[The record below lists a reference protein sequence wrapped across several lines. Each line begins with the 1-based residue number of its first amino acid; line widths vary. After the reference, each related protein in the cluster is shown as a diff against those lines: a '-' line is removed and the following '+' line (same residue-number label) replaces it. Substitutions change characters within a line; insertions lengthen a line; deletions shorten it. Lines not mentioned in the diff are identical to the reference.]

1 MNTSMKAILCVLPV
15 VLAVGVAAQDF
26 RALDP
31 RLHGAPEQMLSSYL
45 QQIAAQQLEERRHR
59 VDAIRSKE
67 DYEQRKTRLRTTALR
82 ILGGL
87 NEPRTPLNLRRT
99 GTLDRGDYRVEKIV
113 YESRP
118 RYYVTANLYIPQKGN
133 GPFPAILHPLGHSIT
148 GKNRAFYQRLS
159 IGLVKQGFVVLT
171 YDPIGQGERRIF
183 WDADL
188 ADSKVGGP
196 TQEHSMVGWQS
207 LLAGETV
214 ARHRIWDGIRSVDL
228 LESLKEVDRN
238 RIGVTGCSGGGT
250 LTTYIAALDDRMKA
264 AAPACYISSWDEQ
277 LKGTG
282 PQDAEQQF
290 PDQLREGLNHSDWI
304 GLAAPKPYLIV
315 NTDQDFFP
323 LEGARKTF
331 AEMKR
336 IYELYDAAVKVEW
349 FHEPG
354 GHGTPTAS
362 REAIYAWMNRWLRGE
377 PGPVKEPSMVFEHEE
392 DLNATQ
398 TGQVATSLG
407 GETASTD
414 NIRRFRDRL
423 PPRPEKPDAARIR
436 AEVLRLTRYKPATVP
451 LNLSRGAAID
461 RSGHRI
467 EMLTYRS
474 EEGLIVPAALVTP
487 AQPRAGRVA
496 LLVDSR
502 GKSAALA
509 ADGDVLQLA
518 QLGYTVL
525 AIDPAGIGET
535 AFQRHAAAPWSSPQ
549 LTFLALMVGRP
560 LIGIRMNDIL
570 RGIDALKELNVG
582 MTEGVLGV
590 ARGYIGT
597 TLLHAAAIDSR
608 LSRLIVEGNLVS
620 YQAVGAAPIH
630 RNIDDLVLPGVLGRY
645 DLPDLVAA
653 VAPRPV
659 TLRNL
664 ISPTGRALFRA
675 EMQDAYAYPLRVAN
689 ADVGLRN
696 GNEKL
701 TDAYPFLR

>member
-1 MNTSMKAILCVLPV
+1 MKATLCFLSIVFT
-15 VLAVGVAAQDF
+15 AGVAAQDL

-31 RLHGAPEQMLSSYL
+31 SLHPAPQQMLSSYL
-45 QQIAAQQLEERRHR
+45 QRIAAHQLQERRGR
-59 VDAIRSKE
+59 VEAIQSK
-67 DYEQRKTRLRTTALR
+67 DNYEQRKKRLRTAALR
-82 ILGGL
+82 MLGGL
-87 NEPRTPLNLRRT
+87 DEPKTPLNLRRT

-118 RYYVTANLYIPQKGN
+118 RYYVTANLYIPQKGT
-133 GPFPAILHPLGHSIT
+133 GPFPAVLHPLGHTTT
-148 GKNRAFYQRLS
+148 GKNRNFYQRLS

-207 LLAGETV
+207 LLGGESV
-214 ARHRIWDGIRSVDL
+214 ARHRIWDGIRSIDL
-228 LESLKEVDRN
+228 LESLKEVDPN

-250 LTTYIAALDDRMKA
+250 LTTYIAALDDRTKA

-315 NTDQDFFP
+315 STDQDFFP

-362 REAIYAWMNRWLRGE
+362 REAIYTWMNRWLRGE
-377 PGPVKEPSMVFEHEE
+377 PGPVKEPPMVFEQEE

-414 NIRRFRDRL
+414 NIRRFRDRV
-423 PPRPEKPDAARIR
+423 PTRPEKPDAARIR
-436 AEVLRLTRYKPATVP
+436 EAVLRLTRYKPVTTP
-451 LNLSRGAAID
+451 LNLSRGTATERD
-461 RSGHRI
+461 GYGI
-467 EMLTYRS
+467 EMLTYQS
-474 EEGLIVPAALVTP
+474 DEGLIVPAALITP
-487 AQPRAGRVA
+487 AKPRSGRVA
-496 LLVDSR
+496 LFVDSR

-509 ADGDVLQLA
+509 ADGEVAQLA

-535 AFQRHAAAPWSSPQ
+535 TFQRHDAAPWSAPQ

-560 LIGIRMNDIL
+560 LVGIRMNDIV
-570 RGIDALKELNVG
+570 RGIDALKELKVELP
-582 MTEGVLGV
+582 EGVLGV
-590 ARGYIGT
+590 ARGRIGT

-608 LSRLIVEGNLVS
+608 FSRLIVEGNLVS
-620 YQAVGAAPIH
+620 YHAIGAAPIH
-630 RNIDDLVLPGVLGRY
+630 RNIDDLVVPGVLGQY

-653 VAPRPV
+653 LAPRPV
-659 TLRNL
+659 ALRNL
-664 ISPTGRALFRA
+664 ISPTGRPLFRA
-675 EMQDAYAYPLRVAN
+675 EMQAAYAYPLRAGK

-696 GNEKL
+696 EDEKL
-701 TDAYPFLR
+701 ADAYPFLR